1 MVENAIHKC
10 SFCAKMQ
17 EDVKKLIAGP
27 NVYICNECVKLCNDI
42 LHQQIGDD
50 LVDSEDIKLMPPQK
64 TKKHLDKYV
73 IGQDHAKKVLSVAV
87 YNHYKRIM
95 SKDSAKVKMNKS
107 NILLLGPTGSGKT
120 LLAQSLA
127 DSLQV
132 PFAIVDATSLTE
144 AGYVGDDVETIIQRL
159 LQACDFDVQKA
170 QRGIIYIDELDKIAR
185 RGASASITRDVSGE
199 GVQQALLKLVEGAV
213 VSVPTQGGRKH
224 PSQDHVQVDTTNILF
239 ICAGAFVGLEGIIQ
253 KRTERSG
260 IGFGADVRTT
270 SEDSN
275 LLAKV
280 ENEDLIKFGMIAE
293 LVGRLPVHAVLSALT
308 QKELEKILVEPE
320 NALIKQ
326 YEFLFEL
333 DGVQVEFA
341 KSAISRL
348 AENSVKTK
356 TGARGLRGVTER
368 LLMDTMYHL
377 PSRKGLKKVIIDEDV
392 IDGKQDPILVFET
405 DNKKGA

>member
-1 MVENAIHKC
+1 
-10 SFCAKMQ
+10 MQ